1 MKTLFVTNDLHD
13 AINSRIELKKW
24 VKKKYN
30 YDIDICAPFS
40 KKLNSSEEILYLSNR
55 GFSLNN
61 ILTIN
66 NLIKQDT
73 YETIVFR
80 GIENI
85 LLSLFVSHSSKIK
98 VIFLLTG
105 LGKLFAEDLKF
116 KTVVRYIYKFLLRK
130 IIDLKKANLIVQNKQ
145 DAHDLNMPRT
155 SIIDGSGY
163 SKKINIVN
171 NLDLTTPTVIT
182 ATRLIKSKGL
192 DEILMLCKLIIRKN
206 LKVKYI
212 ILGDYSHLSIDYQK
226 LISEF
231 KKEPNINFIGFTKDI
246 NKYISKSNFAYYP
259 TKYREGVPRF
269 LIESLAH
276 GLVVFTNSMPGCLKV
291 VSSNNGY
298 LDLSPREVIELIIK
312 MDSRS
317 YKDKSI
323 SSRELFN
330 NYYDVSVVYPKYY
343 KNFRENEK

>member
-13 AINSRIELKKW
+13 AINSRVQFKKW
-24 VKKKYN
+24 AKKKYN

-40 KKLNSSEEILYLSNR
+40 KNLNSSEEILYLNNR

-61 ILTIN
+61 ILALN
-66 NLIKQDT
+66 KLIKQDI

-85 LLSLFVSHSSKIK
+85 LLSLFVGHSSKIR

-105 LGKLFAEDLKF
+105 LGRLFAEDLKF
-116 KTVVRYIYKFLLRK
+116 KTVVRYIFKFLLRK
-130 IIDLKKANLIVQNKQ
+130 IIDLKKAKLIVQNKQ
-145 DAHDLNMPRT
+145 DAYDLNIPRT

-163 SKKINIVN
+163 SKKMNIVN
-171 NLDLTTPTVIT
+171 NLDLSNPIVIT

-192 DEILMLCKLIIRKN
+192 DEILMLCKLIISKN

-226 LISEF
+226 LISEYN
-231 KKEPNINFIGFTKDI
+231 KAPNINFIGFTKDV

-291 VSSNNGY
+291 ISNNNGY
-298 LDLSPREVIELIIK
+298 LDLLPREVIELIIN
-312 MDSRS
+312 MDSKS

-330 NYYDVSVVYPKYY
+330 NYYVDSVVYPKYY
-343 KNFRENEK
+343 KNYRENEK